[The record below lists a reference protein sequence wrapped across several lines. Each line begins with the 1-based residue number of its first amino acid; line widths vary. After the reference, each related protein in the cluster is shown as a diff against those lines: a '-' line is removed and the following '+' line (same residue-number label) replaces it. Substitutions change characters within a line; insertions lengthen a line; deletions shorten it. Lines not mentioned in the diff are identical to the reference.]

1 MSKNELLTENSYTK
15 LFSDL
20 RKLWEVGKAR
30 ARSAVNYQLLATYW
44 EIGGR
49 IAMENLT
56 ANVGYEKT
64 VLARLA
70 KDMQTDVTTLYRCIQ
85 FHGVYKAVPRSDF
98 LSWSHYRVLLAIK
111 DSTERRKFSDLAE
124 KNRWTRDQLLEAV
137 ESAGKDVPTDGSS
150 KKLKR
155 PTTVGYVFKGI
166 VLDVVDGDTL
176 VLDIDC
182 GFDIKKK
189 QRIRLSGINSPEINT
204 TEGQDAA
211 TFVRNQLAQAPFVVV
226 RTTKVDINGR
236 FLGDVFYSFDSK
248 ANIEEVYR
256 GGRYLNQELLSRE
269 MGDRM

>member
-1 MSKNELLTENSYTK
+1 
-15 LFSDL
+15 
-20 RKLWEVGKAR
+20 
-30 ARSAVNYQLLATYW
+30 
-44 EIGGR
+44 
-49 IAMENLT
+49 MENLT
-56 ANVGYEKT
+56 ANVGYEKA

-155 PTTVGYVFKGI
+155 PTTVGYVFKGN